1 METGIADRSIAA
13 KGQVHGVGTAL
24 DPFRKLAVLK
34 AAYQRTVAV
43 RAIVDIHKV
52 VVGLNAEAM
61 KENER
66 NGSKWIFF
74 FFRCKGI
81 KSWMVVGIKLS

>member
-1 METGIADRSIAA
+1 METGIADRSITAE
-13 KGQVHGVGTAL
+13 GQVHGVGTAL

-34 AAYQRTVAV
+34 ATYQWTVAV
-43 RAIVDIHKV
+43 WAVVDVKEV

-66 NGSKWIFF
+66 NKILDSSFF
-74 FFRCKGI
+74 
-81 KSWMVVGIKLS
+81 